1 MSERR
6 EYTLQL
12 LQDQSGRTASVHVTQ
27 GAKAVT
33 PPTPEPP
40 KETGYLTVSP
50 EAIELTAYLDTEGH
64 PRDGLS
70 RELVVLSK
78 EITIESRLLDSTGKM
93 IRPLDVDFSVTPENS
108 SVHTYNKVADINGH
122 ITAQV
127 TSDIGKGKKA
137 TGTLHIIQR
146 ETGLE
151 KTVPVTVTKE

>member
-1 MSERR
+1 M
-6 EYTLQL
+6 
-12 LQDQSGRTASVHVTQ
+12 
-27 GAKAVT
+27 
-33 PPTPEPP
+33 
-40 KETGYLTVSP
+40 
-50 EAIELTAYLDTEGH
+50 
-64 PRDGLS
+64 
-70 RELVVLSK
+70 VLSK